1 MTPFDQAKWSLH
13 AAIRDTGLS
22 SHNVAPVAA
31 VLLAWSQASSESRGD
46 LPPFAE
52 VSVDYM
58 LTLWE
63 QAVRTF
69 VPDATT
75 SEVHASWKPWGQ
87 TALEQLRRAMLSAL
101 SLGLTA
107 DDLATMILEMGA
119 ADAWIS
125 PESATLLTS
134 LLQTERPAAVRCG
147 LSYAVHVAWR
157 LAQTGPT
164 HLDVENVALASLIRT
179 LARACSRPL
188 TVEVRSL
195 ADFTSETAR
204 APEFA
209 RALLFPPLGMKIG
222 AEGSALGASSFR
234 ADDTLTSEAYG
245 ALWGSRLA
253 EGRCLVVVGNGFL
266 FRTNSREAALKQVL
280 IEKHGLMAVMALPR
294 GTYPRSGVAMSVL
307 VFDQA
312 QAYGPA
318 ERGVRF
324 IDAAG
329 IEDAVQVFDLL
340 TTPTP
345 GQHAVDIPYLQV
357 RESGFNLSVDRYV
370 LDPEAQASRDLLESR
385 DTVRLADV
393 AEIFRAQALPKA
405 AGEQNM
411 MAIREAML
419 ADIQDG
425 YLHPPQRMGQA
436 PATAMRKLEST
447 MLREGDVLLSV
458 KGTIGKVGLV
468 RGDVAN
474 ADNAPPAVPAQSLLI
489 LRLRKGSPI
498 KSPEVLA
505 RYLGSPMVQALLQ
518 RQAGGTSIP
527 NVAMG
532 DIKELPVPVLNLAA
546 QDNILGLAREHERL
560 QSEIAKLRR
569 RMDKIQMDIS
579 DAITENVA

>member
-1 MTPFDQAKWSLH
+1 MTPFDQVKWSLH
-13 AAIRDTGLS
+13 AVIRDAGLNLYNS
-22 SHNVAPVAA
+22 APFAA
-31 VLLAWSQASSESRGD
+31 VLLAWSQASPASRGD
-46 LPPFAE
+46 LLPFTD

-58 LTLWE
+58 LAKWE
-63 QAVRTF
+63 HAVRTF
-69 VPDATT
+69 VPDPVA
-75 SEVHASWKPWGQ
+75 SEVKTFWKPLGQ
-87 TALEQLRRAMLSAL
+87 TALEQFRRAMLSAL

-107 DDLATMILEMGA
+107 DDLATMILEMGVAESWTSTQSA
-119 ADAWIS
+119 A
-125 PESATLLTS
+125 LLAG
-134 LLQTERPAAVRCG
+134 LLRPERPAVARCG
-147 LSYAVHVAWR
+147 LSYATQVAWQ
-157 LAQTGPT
+157 LAQTGPV
-164 HLDVENVALASLIRT
+164 HLDVENLALATLIRT

-188 TVEVRSL
+188 TVEVRNLS
-195 ADFTSETAR
+195 DFSGETAR
-204 APEFA
+204 APEFGQ
-209 RALLFPPLGMKIG
+209 ALLFPPLGTKISATGSTVG
-222 AEGSALGASSFR
+222 AVGFR

-253 EGRCLVVVGNGFL
+253 QGRCFVVVGNGFL

-280 IEKHGLMAVMALPR
+280 IEQHGLVAVMALPR
-294 GTYPRSGVAMSVL
+294 GTYPRSSVVMSVL

-312 QAYGPA
+312 GADDHTT
-318 ERGVRF
+318 RGVRF

-329 IEDAVQVFDLL
+329 VKDPVQALDLL
-340 TTPTP
+340 TAVTPN
-345 GQHAVDIPYLQV
+345 QHAADIPYAQI

-370 LDPEAQASRDLLESR
+370 LDPEAQASQNLLESR

-393 AEIFRAQALPKA
+393 AEIFRPQALPKA
-405 AGEQNM
+405 SGEQSM
-411 MAIREAML
+411 MEIREAML

-436 PATAMRKLEST
+436 PTTATRKIEST

-474 ADNAPPAVPAQSLLI
+474 CDDATPVVPAQSLLI
-489 LRLRKGSPI
+489 LRLRKGGPI

-532 DIKELPVPVLNLAA
+532 DIKELPVPMLDLAA
-546 QDNILGLAREHERL
+546 QDNILDLAREHERL
-560 QSEIAKLRR
+560 QCEIAILRR
-569 RMDKIQMDIS
+569 RMEDVLINIS
-579 DAITENVA
+579 STITQTMV